1 MTRRLTAADGL
12 LSDALELLTS
22 EDPKPAT
29 SSTYVRSARAA
40 IRFVL
45 ELEPGVV
52 PARSSRACSAV
63 DAYFVEGGP
72 VRAAALALEL
82 RSKEVRDELRN
93 LTGEEARA
101 VCHRLAGLIERWM
114 GGAK

>member
-1 MTRRLTAADGL
+1 MTWRLEESEAL
-12 LSDALELLTS
+12 LGEALVLLTG
-22 EDPKPAT
+22 EVTKPAT
-29 SSTYVRSARAA
+29 ASKYVRSARAT
-40 IRFVL
+40 IRSVL
-45 ELEPGVV
+45 QLEPGTV

>member
-1 MTRRLTAADGL
+1 MTRRLQEAERL
-12 LSDALELLTS
+12 LGDALGLLTS
-22 EDPKPAT
+22 EDPRPAT
-29 SSTYVRSARAA
+29 SSTYVRSARAT
-40 IRFVL
+40 IRGVL
-45 ELEPGVV
+45 DLEPATV

-101 VCHRLAGLIERWM
+101 VCHRLAGLIERWL